1 MSAGD
6 RPVTEERFR
15 EIWQKQPDVYSRWAE
30 QKRQEWMAA
39 RGIKPRPKDDE

>member
-1 MSAGD
+1 MSAAD

-15 EIWQKQPDVYSRWAE
+15 EIWRTQPDVYAQWAAK
-30 QKRQEWMAA
+30 KRQEWMDA